1 MASEEVGQLGDA
13 DGTSAPLAGQAV
25 VLDVETGA
33 GDGHESLAE
42 EFSEFARTVENQND
56 PYATL
61 VEIVRAAVD
70 LIPGCDEGS
79 VSVVL
84 GRRRVMS
91 QAASGPLPVAVDLLQ
106 EELREGPCIDAAYL
120 QTTVRVSDMANE
132 TRWPHFSPLALAAG
146 AAGMLS
152 FQLYVEDDNL
162 GALNLFSRVA
172 GAFDDE
178 SEYIGRLFASHA
190 AVAYAAART
199 EATLTHTIETRELI
213 GQAQGILMERH
224 KITSDKAFAVLIR
237 ASQQKNRKLRDIAE
251 QLVHSGALRDDS

>member
-1 MASEEVGQLGDA
+1 MASEEVLRLGDA
-13 DGTSAPLAGQAV
+13 ERTPVLLRAHAVAASLVAEADGGHDPLAK
-25 VLDVETGA
+25 D
-33 GDGHESLAE
+33 
-42 EFSEFARTVENQND
+42 FSEFARSVETQND
-56 PYATL
+56 LHATL

-84 GRRRVMS
+84 GRRKVTS
-91 QAASGPLPVAVDLLQ
+91 EAASGPLPAAVDRLQ

-120 QTTVRVSDMANE
+120 QTTVRVSDMAVE
-132 TRWPHFSPLALAAG
+132 PRWPNFSPLALAAG

-190 AVAYAAART
+190 AVAYAAAGT
-199 EATLTHTIETRELI
+199 EASLTQTIETREI
-213 GQAQGILMERH
+213 IVQAQGILMERH
-224 KITSDKAFAVLIR
+224 KLTSDKAFAVLIR
-237 ASQQKNRKLRDIAE
+237 VSQRRNMKLREIAE
-251 QLVHSGALRDDS
+251 ELVHSGTLRDDS

>member
-1 MASEEVGQLGDA
+1 MVAEEVGELGDA
-13 DGTSAPLAGQAV
+13 DRTSVARDAQAV
-25 VLDVETGA
+25 ASGLETGA
-33 GDGHESLAE
+33 GDGHDPLAE
-42 EFSEFARTVENQND
+42 SFSEFARSVEIQND
-56 PYATL
+56 PHATL

-79 VSVVL
+79 VSVVI
-84 GRRRVMS
+84 GRRKVTS
-91 QAASGPLPVAVDLLQ
+91 EAASGPLPAAVDRLQ

-120 QTTVRVSDMANE
+120 QTTVRVSDMALE
-132 TRWPHFSPLALAAG
+132 TRWPRFSPRALAAG

-172 GAFDDE
+172 GAFDDD
-178 SEYIGRLFASHA
+178 SEYIGRLFATHA
-190 AVAYAAART
+190 AMAYAAART

-224 KITSDKAFAVLIR
+224 KITSDKAFALLIR
-237 ASQQKNRKLRDIAE
+237 VSQQKNMKLRDIAE
-251 QLVHSGALRDDS
+251 QLVLSGALRDDA